1 MGKWC
6 VFLCAKKKKRK
17 TNPVLFIVNVSVWSN
32 FIQISETRCHWWP
45 ENVSVL
51 APEVFADLSSLIPSF
66 GVIVMGVFMLLFCV
80 WLESSLLKAI
90 LSWLSPILF
99 IYIIFFVAI
108 MCCYKFIWMR
118 VTQALDFP
126 LIHSVV
132 EGFFSLWLNILKL
145 LVAELLGTRSKHIK
159 GWGKKCYLFWEDMKC
174 KFLG

>member
-6 VFLCAKKKKRK
+6 VFLCAKKKKGKQTQYCSLLVFGQTSSKSQRLDVIGDQK
-17 TNPVLFIVNVSVWSN
+17 MWVCLHQRSLLTYPVWSLLLVLL
-32 FIQISETRCHWWP
+32 WWG
-45 ENVSVL
+45 
-51 APEVFADLSSLIPSF
+51 F
-66 GVIVMGVFMLLFCV
+66 FMLLFCV

-174 KFLG
+174 KFLW